1 MKFICETFLRIS
13 VTFRDESN
21 KLSSTMIDYSDA
33 TVIIPN
39 HPLIMRLKTLLA
51 TAHTKVP

>member
-13 VTFRDESN
+13 VIFRDESN
-21 KLSSTMIDYSDA
+21 ESSSTMIDYSDA
-33 TVIIPN
+33 TVIVPN
-39 HPLIMRLKTLLA
+39 HSLIMQLKPLLT